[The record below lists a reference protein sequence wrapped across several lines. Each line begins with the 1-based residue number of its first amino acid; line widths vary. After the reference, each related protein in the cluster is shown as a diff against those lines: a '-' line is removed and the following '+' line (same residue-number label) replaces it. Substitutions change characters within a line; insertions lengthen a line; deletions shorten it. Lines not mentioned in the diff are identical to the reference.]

1 MQASWNG
8 QVIAESGDI
17 VKVEGNAYF
26 PPEALSGDCF
36 RPSSH
41 RSVCG

>member
-1 MQASWNG
+1 MIAIPYPTTPMQASWNG

-26 PPEALSGDCF
+26 
-36 RPSSH
+36 R
-41 RSVCG
+41 RRR